1 MVLLILCQARVYI
14 NVLYIFGS
22 CYEVDDSEAGRPEQE
37 NLELE
42 SEFKAKM
49 KGCYVAMVLYAYPA
63 NDCEKTKNQ
72 IELTTRK
79 IKNFCLR
86 IVKMMTNILRSNPP
100 KKTAKPDN
108 SQSSELTQF

>member
-1 MVLLILCQARVYI
+1 MLLILCQARVYI

-100 KKTAKPDN
+100 KKKLQ
-108 SQSSELTQF
+108 SQTTRKALN